1 MEQSN
6 PISPSANS
14 IIDILTLRYNTEID
28 PILSKL
34 TSNDFTPTNIES
46 STEFIKISIKLK
58 ILGIGEC
65 KDKINI
71 HADFVSKSAK
81 SKIE

>member
-46 STEFIKISIKLK
+46 STEFIKKSIK
-58 ILGIGEC
+58 
-65 KDKINI
+65 N
-71 HADFVSKSAK
+71 S
-81 SKIE
+81 